1 MKDLTC
7 RFIFICCAKEVKI
20 PLVRQDWTR
29 LKDTV
34 RLSLE
39 FAKHLQTT
47 LGTAGHRDFLCRHPL
62 QTATLSKEIDGAGI
76 ADKSRS
82 HHIPILEVDR
92 LDTGRL
98 GTDDWHFFDVKSQS
112 VALFCDEHDVIQDY
126 RRYSNDHILC
136 IFEFSIL
143 S

>member
-7 RFIFICCAKEVKI
+7 RIIFICRAKEIKI
-20 PLVRQDWTR
+20 TLIRQDWTCR
-29 LKDTV
+29 KDTV

-47 LGTAGHRDFLCRHPL
+47 LGTAGHRDFLRRHPL
-62 QTATLSKEIDGAGI
+62 KATTLGQEIDGAGI
-76 ADKSRS
+76 ADKGRS
-82 HHIPILEVDR
+82 HHILVLEVNR

-112 VALFCDEHDVIQDY
+112 VALFCHEHDVIQDY
-126 RRYSNDHILC
+126 RRYSNNHILC
-136 IFEFSIL
+136 IFEFGIL
-143 S
+143 G